1 MLEAIIR
8 RLKRDRRG
16 VSNVIVVMLS
26 LVLIVVIVANVVL
39 WSYQMNQLDWE
50 KMKEGISITNIEH
63 VNRSSWFLAQS
74 EYMVNTGSRIS
85 GTYTDTQAIDGSF
98 ETFGEGLTTFEHGYA
113 FESSDTR
120 VSTTSGTPVNDSE
133 AVLNITLDT
142 DSYTFII
149 YNAGNK
155 EGSAEDQAGKG
166 CAINVDGEDK
176 AFSWQSPYATD
187 SADSVTVVWATYLSV
202 GSHTIQG
209 RFFANRAGYTVGIDT
224 RQIMVYWFPTVV
236 AEYVRSTVSVTT
248 ISSTP
253 VDDNEGVLN
262 ITLAE
267 DSVAFM
273 IYNAGNKRGS
283 AESQKGKGI
292 TLNIDDSDIA
302 TKEWQSGYGF
312 QDANSV
318 TIVYA
323 ALLTTGSH
331 TVKGRFFSNS
341 GQTTTIDER
350 QLIVFCFL
358 TDTIT
363 YGFKE
368 STTSVSTASGNPV
381 NDTEAILSTT
391 LTTSSDSLLIHVG
404 GNPDGTSEC
413 REGKGTLVNVD
424 GVDKLNSSSWQSQ
437 QAVNYADSVTSLWSE
452 QLAAGPHTIQGR
464 FLSNNPGSS
473 APTVT
478 ISHRQLLVL
487 AFPISAA
494 NYRLD
499 LNDTFTVDFSTY
511 SLDYIETVEIQLKWR
526 AKDTLEKWYLKAYNW
541 TALGYSDSG
550 FNDTSGHTPTTGWD
564 MYAVNLTDKWRSY
577 VSDSGTMYV
586 KLQDNQADVNQTTID
601 IDFLAARATIDGTK
615 FAFQNNGSSTSHLVS
630 LWVNNSTHH
639 QRYDVNIFV
648 NSGDRMF
655 YIRGDISLP
664 DKPYMVKVVTER
676 GNTAVFT
683 SHQTE

>member
-1 MLEAIIR
+1 MLEVIIK

-74 EYMVNTGSRIS
+74 EYTVNIGSCKS
-85 GTYTDTQAIDGSF
+85 GTYADTQVIDGSF
-98 ETFGEGLTTFEHGYA
+98 ETFEEGLTTFEHGYA

-120 VSTTSGTPVNDSE
+120 ISTTSGTPVNDSE
-133 AVLNITLDT
+133 AVLNIKLDT
-142 DSYTFII
+142 DSHAFII
-149 YNAGNK
+149 YDAGNK
-155 EGSAEDQAGKG
+155 EGSVEDQAGKG

-202 GSHTIQG
+202 GPHTIQG

-224 RQIMVYWFPTVV
+224 RQIIVYWFPTVV

-253 VDDNEGVLN
+253 VDDNEAVLN
-262 ITLAE
+262 ITLTE

-283 AESQKGKGI
+283 AEPQKGKGI
-292 TLNIDDSDIA
+292 TLNIDDSDMA

-341 GQTTTIDER
+341 DQTTTIDER
-350 QLIVFCFL
+350 QLIVFCFP
-358 TDTIT
+358 TDTVT

-381 NDTEAILSTT
+381 NDSEAILSTT
-391 LTTSSDSLLIHVG
+391 LTTSSDSLVIYVG

-413 REGKGTLVNVD
+413 REGKGTLLNVD

-452 QLAAGPHTIQGR
+452 QLDAGPHTIQGR
-464 FLSNNPGSS
+464 FFSNNPGSGAS
-473 APTVT
+473 TVT
-478 ISHRQLLVL
+478 ISHRQLLIL
-487 AFPISAA
+487 AFPISGA

-511 SLDYIETVEIQLKWR
+511 SLDYIETVEIQLR
-526 AKDTLEKWYLKAYNW
+526 CRTNDNLEKWYLKAYNW

-550 FNDTSGHTPTTGWD
+550 FNNTSGHTPTTGWD

-577 VSDSGTMYV
+577 VSDGGTMYV

-601 IDFLAARATIDGTK
+601 IDFLAVRATIDGIK
-615 FAFQNNGSSTSHLVS
+615 FTFQNKGSSTSHLVS

-648 NSGDRMF
+648 NSGDRMY
-655 YIRGDISLP
+655 YIRHDISLP

>member
-1 MLEAIIR
+1 MK
-8 RLKRDRRG
+8 RLKRDKRG

-26 LVLIVVIVANVVL
+26 LILIVVIVANVVL
-39 WSYQMNQLDWE
+39 WSYQMNQFDWE
-50 KMKEGISITNIEH
+50 RIQENTVISDVARITN
-63 VNRSSWFLAQS
+63 SSWFVAQN
-74 EYMVNTGSRIS
+74 EYMVNMGTRIS
-85 GTYTDTQAIDGSF
+85 GTYTDTQALDGSF
-98 ETFGEGLTTFEHGYA
+98 ETFREGLTTFEHGYA

-142 DSYTFII
+142 DSHTFII

-166 CAINVDGEDK
+166 CVINVDGEDK
-176 AFSWQSPYATD
+176 AFSWQSPYSTD

-236 AEYVRSTVSVTT
+236 AEYVRSPVSVTT

-253 VDDNEGVLN
+253 VDDKEAVLN

-283 AESQKGKGI
+283 AEPQKGKGI

-323 ALLTTGSH
+323 SLLTTGSH

-350 QLIVFCFL
+350 QLIVFCFP
-358 TDTIT
+358 TDTVT

-368 STTSVSTASGNPV
+368 SATSVSTASGNPV

-391 LTTSSDSLLIHVG
+391 LTTFSDSLVIYVG
-404 GNPDGTSEC
+404 GNLDGTSEC

-437 QAVNYADSVTSLWSE
+437 QAVNYADSVTSLWRE
-452 QLAAGPHTIQGR
+452 QMAAGPHTIQGR
-464 FLSNNPGSS
+464 FFSNNPGSS

-478 ISHRQLLVL
+478 ISHRQLLIL

-511 SLDYIETVEIQLKWR
+511 SLDYIETVEIQLRCR
-526 AKDTLEKWYLKAYNW
+526 ANDTLEKWYLKAYNW

-550 FNDTSGHTPTTGWD
+550 FNNTSGHTPTTGWD

-601 IDFLAARATIDGTK
+601 IDFLAVRATIDGTK
-615 FAFQNNGSSTSHLVS
+615 FTFENEGSLTSHLVS

-648 NSGDRMF
+648 NSGHIMC
-655 YIRGDISLP
+655 YIRGDINLP
-664 DKPYMVKVVTER
+664 NKPYVVKVVTER
-676 GNTAVFT
+676 GNTAVFAG
-683 SHQTE
+683 H

>member
-1 MLEAIIR
+1 MLEAIIK
-8 RLKRDRRG
+8 RLKRDKHG

-50 KMKEGISITNIEH
+50 KMKEDISITDVEH

-74 EYMVNTGSRIS
+74 EYTVNTGSRIS
-85 GTYTDTQAIDGSF
+85 GTYTDTRAIDGSF
-98 ETFGEGLTTFEHGYA
+98 ETFREELTTFEHGYA
-113 FESSDTR
+113 FKTSDTR
-120 VSTTSGTPVNDSE
+120 VSTTSGTPVDDSE
-133 AVLNITLDT
+133 AVLSITLDRN
-142 DSYTFII
+142 SHTFII

-166 CAINVDGEDK
+166 CAINVDGDDK
-176 AFSWQSPYATD
+176 AFSWQSPYASD
-187 SADSVTVVWATYLSV
+187 SADSVTVVWATYLSA
-202 GSHTIQG
+202 GPHTIQG

-224 RQIMVYWFPTVV
+224 RQITAYWFPTVV
-236 AEYVRSTVSVTT
+236 AEYGSSTVSVTT

-253 VDDNEGVLN
+253 VDDNEAVLN

-283 AESQKGKGI
+283 AEPQKGKGI
-292 TLNIDDSDIA
+292 TINIDNSDIA

-323 ALLTTGSH
+323 TLLTTGSH

-350 QLIVFCFL
+350 QLIVFCFP

-368 STTSVSTASGNPV
+368 STASVSTAFGTPV
-381 NDTEAILSTT
+381 NDTEAIMSTT
-391 LTTSSDSLLIHVG
+391 LTKSSDSLIIYVG

-413 REGKGTLVNVD
+413 REGKGILVNVD
-424 GVDKLNSSSWQSQ
+424 GTDKLNSSSWQSQ
-437 QAVNYADSVTSLWSE
+437 QAVNYADSVASLWSE
-452 QLAAGPHTIQGR
+452 QMGAGPHTIQGR
-464 FLSNNPGSS
+464 FFSNNPGSS

-487 AFPISAA
+487 AFPISTAA
-494 NYRLD
+494 DYKLD
-499 LNDTFTVDFSTY
+499 LNGAFTVDFSTY
-511 SLDYIETVEIQLKWR
+511 SLDYIETVEIQLRYR
-526 AKDTLEKWYLKAYNW
+526 ANDTLEKWYLKAYNW
-541 TALGYSDSG
+541 TALDYSDSG
-550 FNDTSGHTPTTGWD
+550 FNNTSGHTPTTGWD
-564 MYAVNLTDKWRSY
+564 TYAVNLTDKWRSY
-577 VSDSGTMYV
+577 ASDSGTMYV
-586 KLQDNQADVNQTTID
+586 KLQDNRADANQTTID
-601 IDFLAARATIDGTK
+601 IDFLAVRVVFDGTK
-615 FAFQNNGSSTSHLVS
+615 FAFENKGALTCHLVS

-639 QRYDVNIFV
+639 QRYNINIFI
-648 NSGDRMF
+648 NSGDTES
-655 YIRGDISLP
+655 YIRNDITLLNE
-664 DKPYMVKVVTER
+664 KYQVKVITER
-676 GNTAVFT
+676 GNIAVFT
-683 SHQTE
+683 SP

>member
-1 MLEAIIR
+1 MLETILK
-8 RLKRDRRG
+8 RLKQDRHG

-50 KMKEGISITNIEH
+50 RISEEVKITN
-63 VNRSSWFLAQS
+63 VTRVKGSSWFVAQN
-74 EYMVNTGSRIS
+74 EYTVNIGSRIS
-85 GTYTDTQAIDGSF
+85 GTYTETQAIDGGF
-98 ETFGEGLTTFEHGYA
+98 ETFREELTTFEHGYA
-113 FESSDTR
+113 FKSSATL
-120 VSTTSGTPVNDSE
+120 VSTTSGTPVDDPE
-133 AVLNITLDT
+133 AVLSITLDR
-142 DSYTFII
+142 DSHIFII

-155 EGSAEDQAGKG
+155 EGSVEDQGGKG
-166 CAINVDGEDK
+166 CAINVDGDDK

-187 SADSVTVVWATYLSV
+187 SADSVTVVWATYLSA
-202 GSHTIQG
+202 GPHTIQG

-224 RQIMVYWFPTVV
+224 RQITAYWFPTVV
-236 AEYVRSTVSVTT
+236 AEYVSSTVSVTT

-253 VDDNEGVLN
+253 VDDNEAVLN

-283 AESQKGKGI
+283 AEPRKGKGI

-323 ALLTTGSH
+323 ALLPTGSH

-350 QLIVFCFL
+350 QLLVFCFP
-358 TDTIT
+358 TETVT

-368 STTSVSTASGNPV
+368 STTSASTASGNPV

-391 LTTSSDSLLIHVG
+391 LTTSSNSLIIYVG

-413 REGKGTLVNVD
+413 REGKGALVNVD
-424 GVDKLNSSSWQSQ
+424 GTDKLNSSSWQSQ
-437 QAVNYADSVTSLWSE
+437 QAVNYANSVASLWSE
-452 QLAAGPHTIQGR
+452 QMAAGPHTIQGR
-464 FLSNNPGSS
+464 FFSNKPGSS

-478 ISHRQLLVL
+478 ISHRQLLIL
-487 AFPISAA
+487 AFPISTAD
-494 NYRLD
+494 YRLD
-499 LNDTFTVDFSTY
+499 LNGPFTVDFSTY
-511 SLDYIETVEIQLKWR
+511 SLDYIETVEIQLRCR
-526 AKDTLEKWYLKAYNW
+526 ANDTLEKWYLKAYNW

-550 FNDTSGHTPTTGWD
+550 FNNTSGHTLTTGWD
-564 MYAVNLTDKWRSY
+564 MYAVNLTEKWRSY

-586 KLQDNQADVNQTTID
+586 KLQDNQADANQTTID
-601 IDFLAARATIDGTK
+601 IDLLAVRVAINETK
-615 FAFQNNGSSTSHLVS
+615 FTFQNRGPSTSHLVS
-630 LWVNNSTHH
+630 LWVNNSTAH
-639 QRYDVNIFV
+639 QRYSINIFI
-648 NSGDRMF
+648 NSGDTISYTRT
-655 YIRGDISLP
+655 DVSLP
-664 DKPYMVKVVTER
+664 NEPYTVKVVTER
-676 GNTAVFT
+676 GNRAVFT
-683 SHQTE
+683 SP

>member
-1 MLEAIIR
+1 MLEAIIK
-8 RLKRDRRG
+8 RLKSDRRG

-26 LVLIVVIVANVVL
+26 LILIVVIVANVVL
-39 WSYQMNQLDWE
+39 WSYQMNQFDWE
-50 KMKEGISITNIEH
+50 RIQENTVISDVARITN
-63 VNRSSWFLAQS
+63 SSWFVAQN
-74 EYMVNTGSRIS
+74 EYMVNMGSRIS
-85 GTYTDTQAIDGSF
+85 GTYTDTQAIDGGF
-98 ETFGEGLTTFEHGYA
+98 ETFREGLITFEHGCA
-113 FESSDTR
+113 FKSSDTR
-120 VSTTSGTPVNDSE
+120 VSTTSGIPVNDSE
-133 AVLNITLDT
+133 AVFNISLETG
-142 DSYTFII
+142 SYIFII

-209 RFFANRAGYTVGIDT
+209 KFFANRAGYTVGIDT

-253 VDDNEGVLN
+253 VDDNEAVLN

-283 AESQKGKGI
+283 AEPQKGKGI

-350 QLIVFCFL
+350 QLIVFCFQ
-358 TDTIT
+358 TDTVT

-391 LTTSSDSLLIHVG
+391 LTTSSDSLVIYVG

-413 REGKGTLVNVD
+413 REGKGTLVNID

-437 QAVNYADSVTSLWSE
+437 QAVNYVDSVTSLWSE
-452 QLAAGPHTIQGR
+452 QMAAGPHTIQGR
-464 FLSNNPGSS
+464 FFSNNPGSS

-478 ISHRQLLVL
+478 ISHRQLLIL
-487 AFPISAA
+487 AFPKSSA

-511 SLDYIETVEIQLKWR
+511 SLDYIETVEIQLRCR
-526 AKDTLEKWYLKAYNW
+526 ANDTLEKWYLKAYNW

-550 FNDTSGHTPTTGWD
+550 FNNTSGHTPTTGWD

-601 IDFLAARATIDGTK
+601 IDFLAVRVVIDGTK
-615 FAFQNNGSSTSHLVS
+615 FTFQNRGSLTSHLVS
-630 LWVNNSTHH
+630 LWVNNSTHR

-648 NSGDRMF
+648 NSGHITY

-664 DKPYMVKVVTER
+664 NKPYVVKVVTER